1 MSESNTQ
8 IILLRNLL
16 THLKQHHCIEYD
28 EKISEIRKEEAQD
41 THSSSIVENMMS
53 CTKTKQQSL
62 IDIISKKEAYKKNSP
77 RYQTCQNALV
87 FFMCNDLQPISVVD
101 NPAFCQLLHTLDPR
115 FQPYSRT
122 QFSRV
127 IIPMKYEVKQ
137 SVKEK
142 LDKAKFI
149 SLTTDTWTGCHNRGY
164 ISLSAHYVDD
174 DWQMH
179 HHCLKTQEV
188 VSSHI
193 AQNLAEEICYSLEVW
208 DITDKVVLPIMH
220 KIYKCNY

>member
-1 MSESNTQ
+1 MMKE
-8 IILLRNLL
+8 I
-16 THLKQHHCIEYD
+16 
-28 EKISEIRKEEAQD
+28 ISEIRKEEAQD
-41 THSSSIVENMMS
+41 SHSSSVVENTTS

-62 IDIISKKEAYKKNSP
+62 TDIISKKEAYKKNSP

-101 NPAFCQLLHTLDPR
+101 SLAFRQLLHTLDPR

-127 IIPMKYEVKQ
+127 IIPMKCDEVKQ

-164 ISLSAHYVDD
+164 ISLSAHYVGDD
-174 DWQMH
+174 RQML
-179 HHCLKTQEV
+179 LKNTGGCFF
-188 VSSHI
+188 S
-193 AQNLAEEICYSLEVW
+193 YSP
-208 DITDKVVLPIMH
+208 KS
-220 KIYKCNY
+220 C